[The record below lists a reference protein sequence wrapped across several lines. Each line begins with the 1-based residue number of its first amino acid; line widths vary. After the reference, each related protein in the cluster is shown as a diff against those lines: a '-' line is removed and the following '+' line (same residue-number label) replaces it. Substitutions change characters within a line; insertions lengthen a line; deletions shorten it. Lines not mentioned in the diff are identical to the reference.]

1 MTDYEKASKG
11 LKNKY
16 IDLKTN
22 GRLFPSWILKN
33 FKEYQLPE
41 ILRGDADPCNPTTN
55 KTDEEAIK
63 TSTLKLQDFQIFL
76 SRYLD
81 YTSPFKD
88 ILIYHGLGSGKTAT
102 SINIYNVLYSY
113 TPGWNVFLLI
123 KASLKKTWLDELNIW
138 LKQEDKEYMMKN
150 IVFINY
156 DSPYADRDFL
166 NAVRNA
172 DSSKKSMYVV
182 EEAHNFIRNVYGN
195 ITSQGAGKKAQTIY
209 DYIIQDKK
217 ENPDTRVILLSGTPA
232 INNPFEL
239 ALLFNLL
246 RLNIF
251 PKNENEF
258 NQMFIS
264 RVGYEVINKRSKNIF
279 MRRIMGLVSYY
290 AGTRPDYFATKH
302 VKHVDNVMSN
312 YHEQIYN
319 GYEDLER
326 KAQER
331 NRGST
336 SKRSDSSYM
345 SYTRQASNFV
355 FPFVNQRVNGE
366 NRPRPSKFRI
376 SERDAEKLLE
386 GKADLKQE
394 KTSDKFLNVVK
405 YKETLD
411 LYITE
416 TRNYFAAFNNDDI
429 AKGHTIMDDVET
441 FKTKYQGKYNK
452 FLNNEKKKSTLF
464 EALYTCSSKM
474 INIAFNVM
482 NSKGPTIV
490 YSNYVYMEGIQIFKM
505 YLDFFGFYNYM
516 DDFKLRPGKL
526 AYVEY
531 HGGID
536 REDRGRAMDAYNQ
549 PSNIYGNEIRV
560 ILISQAGSEGLS
572 LRNVKGI
579 HITEPY
585 WNLTRSIQLI
595 GRGIRTCSHKDLP
608 IEERSVDVYYYRSVK
623 KDPNQITTDI
633 FIENIARKKAGLI
646 DSFLSVMKEVAVDC
660 KLFEKQNML
669 TEQYKCFQFDEP
681 SLFNSNPGPAY
692 KEDLQDDM
700 KIDNGLYSK
709 KSVSLT
715 IKVMEIKAVIL
726 KSKPDEEP
734 RYSKPKK
741 YLYYEKT
748 GVVYDF
754 DLHYAIGKI
763 QMDND
768 GFPVK
773 LDKETYIIDSVIP
786 IPKITK

>member
-1 MTDYEKASKG
+1 MTDYEKASKEF
-11 LKNKY
+11 KNKY

-22 GRLFPSWILKN
+22 GRLFPSWVLKN
-33 FKEYQLPE
+33 FKEFQLPE
-41 ILRGDADPCNPTTN
+41 ILRGDSDPCNP
-55 KTDEEAIK
+55 KISEEDSIK
-63 TSTLKLQDFQIFL
+63 TATHKLRDFQIFM

-81 YTSPFKD
+81 YMSPFKD
-88 ILIYHGLGSGKTAT
+88 ALIYHGLGSGKTAT
-102 SINIYNVLYSY
+102 TINIYNVLYSY

-123 KASLKKTWLDELNIW
+123 KASLKKTWLDELDIW
-138 LKQEDKEYMMKN
+138 LKQEDKVHMMKN
-150 IVFINY
+150 IIFVNY

-172 DSSKKSMYVV
+172 DSSKKSMYVI

-195 ITSQGAGKKAQTIY
+195 VTSQGASKKAQTIY

-239 ALLFNLL
+239 ALMFNLL

-264 RVGYEVINKRSKNIF
+264 RTGYEVINKRNKNLF

-290 AGTRPDYFATKH
+290 AGTTPDYFATKH
-302 VKHVDNVMSN
+302 IKHIDNVMSE

-319 GYEDLER
+319 GYEDIER
-326 KAQER
+326 KMAER
-331 NRGST
+331 NRDTQGSN
-336 SKRSDSSYM
+336 SSYM

-355 FPFVNQRVNGE
+355 FPFIDQKVNGE
-366 NRPRPSKFRI
+366 NRPRPGKFRI
-376 SERDAEKLLE
+376 SERDAEKLLQ

-394 KTSDKFLNVVK
+394 KTSDKFLNVIK

-411 LYITE
+411 LYIAAT
-416 TRNYFAAFNNDDI
+416 TNYFENFNKEDIKAGYTIFDDI
-429 AKGHTIMDDVET
+429 NT
-441 FKTKYQGKYNK
+441 FKTKYNGKYNK
-452 FLNNEKKKSTLF
+452 FLNNEKKKSSLF
-464 EALYTCSSKM
+464 TALYTCSSKM
-474 INIAFNVM
+474 INMAFNIM

-516 DDFKLRPGKL
+516 TNNFTAIEGKL
-526 AYVEY
+526 GYVEY
-531 HGGID
+531 HGGIE

-549 PSNIYGNEIRV
+549 KGNIYGNIIRV
-560 ILISQAGSEGLS
+560 ILISQAGAEGLS
-572 LRNVKGI
+572 LLNTRQV
-579 HITEPY
+579 HVMEMY
-585 WNLTRSIQLI
+585 WNVVRIQQLI

-608 IEERSVDVYYYRSVK
+608 MEERYVDVYMYRSVK
-623 KDPNQITTDI
+623 KDPNQITTDV
-633 FIENIARKKAGLI
+633 FIDNLARRKAGLI
-646 DSFLSVMKEVAVDC
+646 DSFLSVLKEVAIDC

-669 TEQYKCFQFDEP
+669 VDQYKCFQFDEP
-681 SLFNSNPGPAY
+681 SLFSSSIGMAY
-692 KEDLQDDM
+692 KDDLQDDV

-709 KSVSLT
+709 KSVVLT
-715 IKVMEIKAVIL
+715 IKVMEIMAVIL
-726 KSKPDEEP
+726 KSKPDEEL

-754 DLHYAIGKI
+754 QLHYPIGKI
-763 QMDND
+763 QLDNS

-773 LDKETYIIDSVIP
+773 LDKTTFVIDQVIP